1 MNELIMHT
9 QSTPLISVTGNK
21 TRQQAAMAA
30 QRGIVLFFAL
40 VALVIMSLAAV
51 ALIRSV
57 DTNTIIAGNLAS
69 KQAAVTSAD
78 SGVETAI
85 VWMSGVSDTAI
96 FNTDNATK
104 GYYATQTADPTK
116 FNWDASDSLPA
127 DDASGLIDANG
138 KDKSGNTVRY
148 VVQRMCR
155 NAGAPAKENCL
166 FGSPVVESN
175 SQSVRDTTRAGA
187 VLPVEQ
193 SPMYRV
199 TARVVG
205 PRNTVSYIQAFVY

>member
-1 MNELIMHT
+1 MHT
-9 QSTPLISVTGNK
+9 QFK
-21 TRQQAAMAA
+21 TYILVRESLARQPSLVRQQ
-30 QRGIVLFFAL
+30 GIVLFFAL
-40 VALVIMSLAAV
+40 IALVIMSLAAV

-85 VWMSGVSDTAI
+85 NWMSGVSDTAV
-96 FNTDNATK
+96 FNTDDAAK
-104 GYYATQTADPTK
+104 GYYATQAADPTT
-116 FNWDASDSLPA
+116 FNWDATDSLPA

-138 KDKSGNTVRY
+138 KDMSGNTVRY

-155 NAGAPAKENCL
+155 IAGAPGKENCL
-166 FGSPVVESN
+166 FGAPVVESN

-205 PRNTVSYIQAFVY
+205 PRNTISYIQAFVY

>member
-1 MNELIMHT
+1 MNELIMHAKFKAF
-9 QSTPLISVTGNK
+9 ISVTPK
-21 TRQQAAMAA
+21 QARQQGA
-30 QRGIVLFFAL
+30 QRQQGIVLFFAL
-40 VALVIMSLAAV
+40 IALVIMSLAAV

-69 KQAAVTSAD
+69 KQSAVTSAD

-85 VWMSGVSDTAI
+85 TWMSGITDMAT
-96 FNTDNATK
+96 FNADNATK
-104 GYYATQTADPTK
+104 AYYATQTADPTA

-138 KDKSGNTVRY
+138 KDMSGNTVRY
-148 VVQRMCR
+148 IVQRMCR

-166 FGSPVVESN
+166 FGAPVVESN

-193 SPMYRV
+193 SPMYRI
-199 TARVVG
+199 TARVIG

>member
-1 MNELIMHT
+1 MHT
-9 QSTPLISVTGNK
+9 QFK
-21 TRQQAAMAA
+21 TYILVRESLARQPSLLRQQ
-30 QRGIVLFFAL
+30 GIVLFFAL
-40 VALVIMSLAAV
+40 IALVIMSLAAV

-85 VWMSGVSDTAI
+85 NWMSGVSDTAV
-96 FNTDNATK
+96 FNTDDAAK
-104 GYYATQTADPTK
+104 GYYATQAADPTT
-116 FNWDASDSLPA
+116 FNWDATDSLPA

-138 KDKSGNTVRY
+138 KDMSGNTVRY

-155 NAGAPAKENCL
+155 IAGAPGKENCL
-166 FGSPVVESN
+166 FGAPVVESN

-205 PRNTVSYIQAFVY
+205 PRNTISYIQAFVY

>member
-1 MNELIMHT
+1 MSENVMHT
-9 QSTPLISVTGNK
+9 QFK
-21 TRQQAAMAA
+21 TYILVRESLARQPSLLRQQ
-30 QRGIVLFFAL
+30 GIVLFFAL
-40 VALVIMSLAAV
+40 IALVIMSLAAV

-85 VWMSGVSDTAI
+85 NWMSGVSDTAV
-96 FNTDNATK
+96 FNTDDAAK
-104 GYYATQTADPTK
+104 GYYATQAADPTT
-116 FNWDASDSLPA
+116 FNWDATDSLPA

-138 KDKSGNTVRY
+138 KDMSGNTVRY

-155 NAGAPAKENCL
+155 IAGAPGKENCL
-166 FGSPVVESN
+166 FGAPVVESN

-205 PRNTVSYIQAFVY
+205 PRNTISYIQAFVY

>member
-1 MNELIMHT
+1 MNEYVMHT
-9 QSTPLISVTGNK
+9 QFKTYTLVSQPLARQASLV
-21 TRQQAAMAA
+21 RQQ
-30 QRGIVLFFAL
+30 GIVLFFAL
-40 VALVIMSLAAV
+40 IALVIMSLAAV

-69 KQAAVTSAD
+69 KQSAVTSAD

-85 VWMSGVSDTAI
+85 TWMSGVSDLAT
-96 FNTDNATK
+96 FNADDATK
-104 GYYATQTADPTK
+104 GYYATQTADPTT
-116 FNWDASDSLPA
+116 FDWDASDSLPA
-127 DDASGLIDANG
+127 DDASGLIDGNG
-138 KDKSGNTVRY
+138 KDMSGNTVRY

-155 NAGAPAKENCL
+155 NAGAPGKENCL
-166 FGSPVVESN
+166 FGAPVVESN

-193 SPMYRV
+193 SPMYRI

>member
-1 MNELIMHT
+1 MHT
-9 QSTPLISVTGNK
+9 QFK
-21 TRQQAAMAA
+21 TYILVRESLARQPNLLRQQ
-30 QRGIVLFFAL
+30 GIVLFFAL
-40 VALVIMSLAAV
+40 IALVIMSLAAV

-85 VWMSGVSDTAI
+85 NWMSGVSDTAV
-96 FNTDNATK
+96 FNTDDAAK
-104 GYYATQTADPTK
+104 GYYATQAADPTT
-116 FNWDASDSLPA
+116 FNWDATDSLPA

-138 KDKSGNTVRY
+138 KDMSGNTVRY

-155 NAGAPAKENCL
+155 IAGAPGKENCL
-166 FGSPVVESN
+166 FGAPVVESN

-205 PRNTVSYIQAFVY
+205 PRNTISYIQAFVY

>member
-1 MNELIMHT
+1 MNELVMHT
-9 QSTPLISVTGNK
+9 KFKNLSSM
-21 TRQQAAMAA
+21 TRYPASQLGKSKQQ
-30 QRGIVLFFAL
+30 GIVLFFAL
-40 VALVIMSLAAV
+40 IALVIMSLAAV

-69 KQAAVTSAD
+69 KQSAVTSAD

-85 VWMSGVSDTAI
+85 TWMSGVSDLAI
-96 FNTDNATK
+96 FNADDAAK
-104 GYYATQTADPTK
+104 GYYATQTANPTT

-138 KDKSGNTVRY
+138 KDMSGNTVRY

-155 NAGAPAKENCL
+155 NPGAPAKENCL
-166 FGSPVVESN
+166 FGAPVVESN

-193 SPMYRV
+193 SPMYRI
-199 TARVVG
+199 TARVIG

>member
-1 MNELIMHT
+1 MNEHVMHT
-9 QSTPLISVTGNK
+9 QFK
-21 TRQQAAMAA
+21 TYILVSQKQLNLPRQQ
-30 QRGIVLFFAL
+30 GIVLFFAL
-40 VALVIMSLAAV
+40 IALVIMSLAAV

-57 DTNTIIAGNLAS
+57 DTNTLIAGNLAS
-69 KQAAVTSAD
+69 KQSAVTSAD

-85 VWMSGVSDTAI
+85 AWMSGVTDLTT
-96 FNTDNATK
+96 FNADDATK
-104 GYYATQTADPTK
+104 GYYATQTADPTT
-116 FNWDASDSLPA
+116 FDWDASDSLPA

-138 KDKSGNTVRY
+138 KDMSGNTVRY

-155 NAGAPAKENCL
+155 NAGAPGKENCL
-166 FGSPVVESN
+166 FGVPVVESN
-175 SQSVRDTTRAGA
+175 SQAVRDTTRAGA

-193 SPMYRV
+193 SPMYRI